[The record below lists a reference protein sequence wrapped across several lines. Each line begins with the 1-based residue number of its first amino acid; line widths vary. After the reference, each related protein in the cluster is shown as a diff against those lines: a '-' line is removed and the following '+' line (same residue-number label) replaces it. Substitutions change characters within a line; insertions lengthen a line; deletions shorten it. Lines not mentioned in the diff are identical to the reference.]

1 VEDFYSRPQDIEWAI
16 DGYGDVY
23 ILQARPI
30 TTMGDPSSL
39 SFIPPGEGFYTFDPT
54 HFPRPLSPWMRESY
68 SFDYCTPLSR
78 KTGALIETIN
88 FRYVHGYAYTQPRG
102 APPSPALERAAEAYW
117 SKKLYEDDYR
127 EFRDFFLPDTEILQD
142 ELRSVNPSSL
152 SHNALVKH
160 VARCFDL
167 ATEFWKRHHTYTFP
181 TMVIIGDYM
190 NRMSE
195 MCGKTPNETLALLEG
210 ASPETR
216 GLLNRQDLILAEM
229 YDLLQKSD
237 KAMDLM
243 KADPGSAAWALDCLL
258 HFPGRLGEVMREV
271 RILYGWRLAG
281 SYDLVTPALIETP
294 HFFLQTIFQGTQES
308 PVAAEKSYQRVRTM
322 ADGWKS
328 ALPEEKHA
336 EFEEILD
343 VGRRFF
349 RMRDERG
356 LFTDLSGVGLCRR
369 GILEGGRRLCDQGV
383 IFEAEHLCLAT
394 KREAIALL
402 RGDLGMLGAKDE
414 GGSKLDLPTPRELQR
429 RYEYIHSTDPNLIP
443 RALGTPPPPP
453 DPMQLPPNIRR
464 TMGAIFTG
472 LVKGIWDEGQ
482 DDPVDLGNDSVKGV
496 AASMGITEGPVRMV
510 TRDGDLQKVR
520 KGDIVVTYSCSAS
533 FNIVLGLCAGIVTD
547 YGGMLSHAAI
557 CAREY
562 GIPAIVGS
570 QDATQKF
577 KDGDY
582 VRIDS
587 SKATVTRIRSA
598 SVKEISF

>member
-1 VEDFYSRPQDIEWAI
+1 VEDFYSRPQDIEWAV
-16 DGYGDVY
+16 DSHGDVY

-39 SFIPPGEGFYTFDPT
+39 AFIPPGEGFFTFDPT

-68 SFDYCTPLSR
+68 SFDYATPLSR
-78 KTGALIETIN
+78 KTGALIESIN
-88 FRYVHGYAYTQPRG
+88 FRFVHSYAFSQPRG
-102 APPSPALERAAEAYW
+102 VPPSPALERAAEAYW

-127 EFRDFFLPDTEILQD
+127 EFRDFFLPDTEILQQ

-167 ATEFWKRHHTYTFP
+167 AKEFWLRHHTYTFP
-181 TMVIIGDYM
+181 AMVIVGDFM

-195 MCGKTPNETLALLEG
+195 LSGKGPMETLVLLEG

-216 GLLNRQDLILAEM
+216 GLLNRQDPLLAEM
-229 YDLLQKSD
+229 YDLLEKSE
-237 KAMDLM
+237 KAMELV
-243 KADPGSAAWALDCLL
+243 KAEPGAAAWALDCLL

-271 RILYGWRLAG
+271 RIIYGWRLAG

-294 HFFLQTIFQGTQES
+294 HFFLQTILQGTQES
-308 PVAAEKSYQRVRTM
+308 PDAAEKSNERARAL
-322 ADGWKS
+322 ADEWKN
-328 ALPEEKHA
+328 ALPGDKHA
-336 EFEEILD
+336 EFDEILD

-369 GILEGGRRLCDQGV
+369 GILEGGRRLCDQGI

-443 RALGTPPPPP
+443 RALGTPAPPP

-464 TMGAIFTG
+464 TMGAIHTG

-482 DDPVDLGNDSVKGV
+482 EEVELGCDSVKGV
-496 AASMGITEGPVRMV
+496 AASMGITQGPVRLV
-510 TRDGDLQKVR
+510 TKDGDLQKVK

-562 GIPAIVGS
+562 AIPAIVGS
-570 QDATQKF
+570 QDATKKF
-577 KDGDY
+577 KDGDI

-587 SKATVTRIRSA
+587 SKGTVTRLPN
-598 SVKEISF
+598 EISV